1 MATVTE
7 CERVQTAWFRARA
20 ETLGGEC
27 LIEDGL
33 IWTDGPDGMNLMF
46 PEAPTVDALRRG
58 VARAQARGRGIVG
71 VWLGTEVDETPLAE
85 AGFERGWAPCW
96 MSAALTGTPA
106 ADDPRIALIR
116 EPGSIAGG
124 FEQERL
130 GLARLEPPIAWC
142 AVARDAESERFAGRA
157 WSFRSGGLAGVFEM
171 AVWPAFRRRG
181 LGTGLLAAVCAA
193 AARSGA
199 REAVLNATPEG
210 ELLYSRCGF
219 TRVGTGITWWR
230 HLAEG

>member
-1 MATVTE
+1 MATVAE

-20 ETLGGEC
+20 EALGGEC
-27 LIEDGL
+27 LVEDGL
-33 IWTDGPDGMNLMF
+33 VWTDGPDGMNLLF

-58 VARAQARGRGIVG
+58 VARAEQRGRGIVG

-96 MSAALTGTPA
+96 MSATLAETPV
-106 ADDPRIALIR
+106 DDDARIALIR
-116 EPGSIAGG
+116 VPGSLAGG

-130 GLARLEPPIAWC
+130 ALARIEPAIAWC

-157 WSFRSGGLAGVFEM
+157 WSFRSGDLAGVFDM

>member
-1 MATVTE
+1 MAE

-27 LIEDGL
+27 LMEDGL
-33 IWTDGPDGMNLMF
+33 VWTDGPDGMNLMF

-58 VARAQARGRGIVG
+58 VARAQARGHGLVG
-71 VWLGTEVDETPLAE
+71 VWLGSEVDETPLAE

-96 MSAALTGTPA
+96 MSAALTETSLP
-106 ADDPRIALIR
+106 DDPRIALIR
-116 EPGSIAGG
+116 EPGSVAGA
-124 FEQERL
+124 FERERL
-130 GLARLEPPIAWC
+130 GLARIEPPIAWC
-142 AVARDAESERFAGRA
+142 AVARDAESARFAGRA
-157 WSFRSGGLAGVFEM
+157 WSFRSGERAGVFDM
-171 AVWPAFRRRG
+171 AVWPPFRRRG
-181 LGTGLLAAVCAA
+181 IGTGLLAAVCAA

-230 HLAEG
+230 HLSEG